1 MALTARGKQVIM
13 DEGIDARV
21 RYIVL
26 ALADGTPLNGHG
38 YVPKAVQ
45 AADLAPGAGGVVTLP
60 ADLEIYVA
68 SDANAQRAG
77 QVGLAEDPAG
87 SILLYDYEDIEDT
100 VDNPL
105 PAAPGD
111 GQPFRLTL
119 TLNP

>member
-38 YVPKAVQ
+38 YAPKAVQ
-45 AADLAPGAGGVVTLP
+45 AADLAVGAGGVVTLP
-60 ADLEIYVA
+60 ANLVIYTA
-68 SDANAQRAG
+68 NDANAQRAAKA
-77 QVGLAEDPAG
+77 GLAEDAAG
-87 SILLYDYEDIEDT
+87 ANLLYDYEDIEDT

-105 PAAPGD
+105 PAAPGN